1 MRSLT
6 PIDAAAAEAAGG
18 PAVST
23 RLLFRARLWLRARL
37 LPLQI
42 RGRSLKRLLEL
53 AEPPGRGSQCAGLSA
68 AYVVRAVRR
77 ATRRPWVMRDRR
89 CLREGL
95 LAYRLL
101 AEAGLRPRLHFGVE
115 PDAVNSARVA
125 AHCWVT
131 LDDRTVIGES
141 EIPYVEILVHP
152 AGGDARA

>member
-6 PIDAAAAEAAGG
+6 PIDAAAAEAADG
-18 PAVST
+18 PTGSA
-23 RLLFRARLWLRARL
+23 RLLFWARLWLRARL

-42 RGRSLKRLLEL
+42 RGRSLKQLLEL
-53 AEPPGRGSQCAGLSA
+53 AEPPARGSHLVGLSA
-68 AYVVRAVRR
+68 AYAVRAVRR
-77 ATRRPWVMRDRR
+77 ATRHPWVMRDRR

-115 PDAVNSARVA
+115 PDAASSARVA

-131 LDDRTVIGES
+131 LDGRTVIGQS
-141 EIPYVEILVHP
+141 EVPYVEILVHP
-152 AGGDARA
+152 AAGAA

>member
-6 PIDAAAAEAAGG
+6 PIDSAAAEAAGG
-18 PAVST
+18 TAVSV

-37 LPLQI
+37 LPLRI
-42 RGRSLKRLLEL
+42 RGRSLQQLLEL
-53 AEPPGRGSQCAGLSA
+53 AEPPGRGAPCAGLSA

-77 ATRRPWVMRDRR
+77 ATRHPWVMRDRR

-115 PDAVNSARVA
+115 PEAVNSARVV

-131 LDDRTVIGES
+131 LDGRTVIGQS
-141 EIPYVEILVHP
+141 KTPYVEILVHP
-152 AGGDARA
+152 AGGAVRA